1 MGVELSF
8 DGGTRCSV
16 AEKPC
21 GKTVFRELTFLGA
34 LYDERVM
41 DRQPRLQATFR
52 REKNIRQQ
60 RL

>member
-21 GKTVFRELTFLGA
+21 GKNDLWELTFLGA

-41 DRQPRLQATFR
+41 DLQPRLQATFC